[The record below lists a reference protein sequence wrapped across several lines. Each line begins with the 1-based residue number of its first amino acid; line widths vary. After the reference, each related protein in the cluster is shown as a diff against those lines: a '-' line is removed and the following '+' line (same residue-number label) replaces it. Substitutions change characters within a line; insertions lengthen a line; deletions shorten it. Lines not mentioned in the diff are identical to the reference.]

1 MHYVK
6 LLIYFELI
14 VDFIDEIFC
23 YIIFQHDKQASNK
36 KNIVLILN
44 HYFDA
49 RSIKTSCMSTVHR
62 SRRIRIYHVL
72 CVVIYLSSVGDDRWS
87 ESWLCYIIQT
97 ITIIPIIYV
106 FSCLRWEYNKC
117 INLTK
122 NERERERESLFHTL
136 ILSKSE
142 SNLHGRTKKREIWTP
157 MPMIFMHI
165 GNLRFLQSIR
175 RKECGQNDVV
185 KAFY

>member
-1 MHYVK
+1 MPSGYT
-6 LLIYFELI
+6 YTRRI
-14 VDFIDEIFC
+14 VDFSDHIFC
-23 YIIFQHDKQASNK
+23 CIIFQHDKQASNK

-87 ESWLCYIIQT
+87 ESWLCYIIQA

-122 NERERERESLFHTL
+122 NERERERERVRVSCMG
-136 ILSKSE
+136 E
-142 SNLHGRTKKREIWTP
+142 WKKWEIWTP
-157 MPMIFMHI
+157 MPLIFMHI
-165 GNLRFLQSIR
+165 DNLRFLQSIR